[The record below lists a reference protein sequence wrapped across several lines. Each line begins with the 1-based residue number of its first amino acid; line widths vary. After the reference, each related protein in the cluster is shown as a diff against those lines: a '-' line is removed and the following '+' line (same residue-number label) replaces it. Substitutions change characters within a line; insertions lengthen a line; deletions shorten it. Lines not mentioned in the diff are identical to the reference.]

1 MVDAKTEAKAA
12 LFKAMNMAQSK
23 GAPPKGGSGDDGD
36 GHDDAGTVGGGSSDD
51 SNVSAGTKGTF
62 TFSPTV
68 SGASNRSPGTVFNVD
83 VTTHSKE
90 ANSLLLAV
98 FDAITLVQ

>member
-36 GHDDAGTVGGGSSDD
+36 DAGTVGGGGSSDD